1 MFPTKFLLVLTT
13 ILLALSN
20 FAFKASGDDVTQSPI
35 TCLNCS
41 KCEYPCQ
48 QQPSPPL
55 PYGAPPPPYG
65 YSIYG
70 APPPPKEK
78 DPSKCPPAAGVQCC
92 TPPAPDTFS
101 PPNPY
106 TPVPYGEGQR
116 SASML
121 LQVLVPLMML
131 FSSEFC
137 WCSFNYH
144 SQV

>member
-1 MFPTKFLLVLTT
+1 MFPTKFLLALT
-13 ILLALSN
+13 IWLSVSN
-20 FAFKASGDDVTQSPI
+20 FASKASGDDATKSPI

-48 QQPSPPL
+48 QQPSPPVTYAT
-55 PYGAPPPPYG
+55 PPPPPPYG

-78 DPSKCPPAAGVQCC
+78 DSSKCPPAASVQCC
-92 TPPAPDTFS
+92 TPPAPYYFA

-106 TPVPYGEGQR
+106 TPVPYDQAPH

-121 LQVLVPLMML
+121 LPVLIPLMML
-131 FSSEFC
+131 FSSLIFL
-137 WCSFNYH
+137 F
-144 SQV
+144 

>member
-1 MFPTKFLLVLTT
+1 MENQMFPTKFLLVLT
-13 ILLALSN
+13 LWLPLSN
-20 FAFKASGDDVTQSPI
+20 FAFKASGDDDVTQFPAA
-35 TCLNCS
+35 CLNCS

-48 QQPSPPL
+48 QHPSPPL
-55 PYGAPPPPYG
+55 PYGAPPPPSG

-70 APPPPKEK
+70 APPPPPKEKDKDK

-92 TPPAPDTFS
+92 TPPAPYTFS

-121 LQVLVPLMML
+121 LPM
-131 FSSEFC
+131 
-137 WCSFNYH
+137 NK
-144 SQV
+144 

>member
-1 MFPTKFLLVLTT
+1 MEKQMFPTNFLLVLVT
-13 ILLALSN
+13 LWLHLSN
-20 FAFKASGDDVTQSPI
+20 FAFKASEDDATQSPT

-55 PYGAPPPPYG
+55 AYGAPPPPSSYG
-65 YSIYG
+65 YSIYA

-78 DPSKCPPAAGVQCC
+78 NPSKCPPPPPPASGECC
-92 TPPAPDTFS
+92 TPQVPYTLA

-106 TPVPYGEGQR
+106 IPVPYDQGQR

-121 LQVLVPLMML
+121 LLSKPVN
-131 FSSEFC
+131 SHE
-137 WCSFNYH
+137 
-144 SQV
+144 

>member
-13 ILLALSN
+13 IWFALSN
-20 FAFKASGDDVTQSPI
+20 FAFKASADDVTQTPI

-55 PYGAPPPPYG
+55 PYVAPPPPQSPTPYG

-70 APPPPKEK
+70 APPPPKEKEK

-92 TPPAPDTFS
+92 TPPAPYVFS

-121 LQVLVPLMML
+121 LQVVVPLMML
-131 FSSEFC
+131 CSSFI
-137 WCSFNYH
+137 FLF
-144 SQV
+144 